1 MVRHAFGTPDH
12 ETIVY
17 VTYGE
22 PAVSNQWICNG
33 FKSDGCDVS
42 PPPLSLLGPP
52 RNSMSVRNAYRIWMI
67 LMIPTCANS
76 MPINSSDCLGR
87 LLWMQSCRPLAA
99 LLPPSCRP
107 PAAHL
112 PLAKSSDCL
121 EDVVVVAI
129 HMLFWLG
136 FCNVFKY
143 RQCCV
148 YCGCF
153 RWVFF
158 IGSERVATHVCS
170 GGGFLICLCACGF
183 RDPMVRIHGVE
194 TIVFTIVWETPVAKP
209 LYM

>member
-76 MPINSSDCLGR
+76 MPINSSDCLGDVVVD
-87 LLWMQSCRPLAA
+87 AI
-99 LLPPSCRP
+99 LPPSCRP
-107 PAAHL
+107 PAALL
-112 PLAKSSDCL
+112 PPTCRPFAACQIIRLSRGC
-121 EDVVVVAI
+121 
-129 HMLFWLG
+129 
-136 FCNVFKY
+136 
-143 RQCCV
+143 R
-148 YCGCF
+148 CGCNTY
-153 RWVFF
+153 V
-158 IGSERVATHVCS
+158 VLAVV
-170 GGGFLICLCACGF
+170 L
-183 RDPMVRIHGVE
+183 
-194 TIVFTIVWETPVAKP
+194 
-209 LYM
+209 